1 MSGVRAA
8 SRRVPAL
15 QASEASSSS
24 GSSSSSSSSSSPMTP
39 EAHLLTHVNNV
50 RKCCDMS
57 LFYKNLQEQG
67 LDFIADSLLHAN
79 DIFAKYA

>member
-1 MSGVRAA
+1 
-8 SRRVPAL
+8 
-15 QASEASSSS
+15 
-24 GSSSSSSSSSSPMTP
+24 MTP
-39 EAHLLTHVNNV
+39 EAHLLVHVNNM

-67 LDFIADSLLHAN
+67 IDFIADSLLHAN